1 MQPGIPPVG
10 PGNPGDLE
18 AFRAKAEQLRDQV
31 MPDLQAALAQAQVMQ
46 QKLVEAQQKI
56 AESEVVGQAGGGLV
70 RITLSGNGKVAAV
83 HIDPQVVDPADVETL
98 QDLIVGAFENAG
110 EEMAARVKS
119 YLGPI
124 AAMAPQQQQPGFG
137 V

>member
-56 AESEVVGQAGGGLV
+56 AEAEVVGQAGGGLV
-70 RITLSGNGKVAAV
+70 QITLSGSGKVTAV
-83 HIDPQVVDPADVETL
+83 RIDPSVVNPDDVDTL
-98 QDLIVGAFENAG
+98 QDLVVGAFENAG
-110 EEMAARVKS
+110 QEMADKVKS